1 MDCDPRAIILQGLV
15 LLGETTCCRESGLHG
30 YMRGWCLAAS
40 GQCMRVMTWV
50 PEKDSE
56 HKAIEGMDGFGWRL
70 LI

>member
-1 MDCDPRAIILQGLV
+1 
-15 LLGETTCCRESGLHG
+15 
-30 YMRGWCLAAS
+30 
-40 GQCMRVMTWV
+40 MRVMTWV